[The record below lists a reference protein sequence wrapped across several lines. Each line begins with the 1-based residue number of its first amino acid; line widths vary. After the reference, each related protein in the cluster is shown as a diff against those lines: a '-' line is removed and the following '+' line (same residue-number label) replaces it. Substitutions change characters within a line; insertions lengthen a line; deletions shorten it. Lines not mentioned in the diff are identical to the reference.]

1 MGRLSLANSSLQTV
15 NFGLL
20 SLFFTWPLQLSKS
33 ADLEKIR
40 DCYHV
45 PINSCK
51 FHLRRLFLYLSVR
64 LEATFRVC
72 QFQQTAKLFQNK
84 SNMTMLKELQMTWT
98 YVMRNKL
105 LLKML
110 VPISAGLLGWKLDN
124 MEVERLTLFRDKSAL
139 FGRELGVG
147 EKPSWP

>member
-1 MGRLSLANSSLQTV
+1 MV
-15 NFGLL
+15 
-20 SLFFTWPLQLSKS
+20 
-33 ADLEKIR
+33 
-40 DCYHV
+40 
-45 PINSCK
+45 
-51 FHLRRLFLYLSVR
+51 
-64 LEATFRVC
+64 
-72 QFQQTAKLFQNK
+72 
-84 SNMTMLKELQMTWT
+84 MLKELQMTWT
-98 YVMRNKL
+98 YVMRNNL

>member
-1 MGRLSLANSSLQTV
+1 MGKLGQQFTTNGELRTVKLVFYMAVAAKQIGRFWRRYAIVITFPLIAASSIY
-15 NFGLL
+15 
-20 SLFFTWPLQLSKS
+20 
-33 ADLEKIR
+33 ADYSYTLK
-40 DCYHV
+40 
-45 PINSCK
+45 CK
-51 FHLRRLFLYLSVR
+51 
-64 LEATFRVC
+64 A
-72 QFQQTAKLFQNK
+72 K